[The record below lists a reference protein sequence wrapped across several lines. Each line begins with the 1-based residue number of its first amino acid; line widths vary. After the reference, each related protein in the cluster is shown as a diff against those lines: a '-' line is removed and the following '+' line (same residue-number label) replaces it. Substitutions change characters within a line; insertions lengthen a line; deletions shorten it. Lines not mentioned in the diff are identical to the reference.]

1 MSLLYTGILVSSL
14 FKFKANDLKQT
25 WINVIIEYIK
35 DMLHFRDLISTIY
48 QEWINKN
55 RAFVY
60 IPDPMALPLE
70 YWL

>member
-1 MSLLYTGILVSSL
+1 MVQIYCKRSE
-14 FKFKANDLKQT
+14 AT
-25 WINVIIEYIK
+25 WLIVIIEYIK
-35 DMLHFRDLISTIY
+35 DILHFRDLISTIY

-70 YWL
+70 YWLGRQAIN